1 MHPFDEAKT
10 TTPLMVVGRY
20 AIYAEIA
27 SGGMASVHLGRLL
40 GPVGFSRTVAI
51 KRLHAHLAKD
61 PEFTA
66 MFLDEARLAAR
77 IRHPNVVS
85 TLDVGASKGEL
96 FLVMDYVHGESLA
109 QLLRN
114 VDRIPIGITG
124 NLISGMLQG
133 LHAAHEARSDR
144 GEPLGIVHRDVSP
157 PNLLVGM
164 DGAPRLVDFGVA
176 KAMGRVTTTRG
187 GEIKGKIAYMAPE
200 QVLGKHVT
208 RQTDVWGAGAVL
220 WQMLTGQRLF
230 RQTNDAE
237 TLFKIVAAEVSPP
250 SAVVPGIPREVD
262 DVVLRALQKDPDD
275 RFESAQEMAVACEK
289 ALPIVS
295 QREVAEWMLRVA
307 GERLSPLAD
316 RVAEIESLSGEVAP
330 IPSLPPLPPMQ
341 NPYEIKSVV
350 PLDPEASTLAPPV
363 GTKSSRRLKPWVIL
377 ASVGMALGLFG
388 GAAVANA
395 LLGSVPE
402 PGDPGV
408 SSEPSS
414 TPTDP
419 PAAASSWVVPHPDAA
434 DTATAPPS
442 APPEVVPDAA
452 KLPTEAS
459 ATAPTRTAK
468 PPSTRNSPPKS
479 TKTSGESLY
488 VRE

>member
-1 MHPFDEAKT
+1 MHPIDEASA

-200 QVLGKHVT
+200 QVLGKQVT

-220 WQMLTGQRLF
+220 WQMLTGQKLF

-250 SAVVPGIPREVD
+250 SAVVPGIPPEID
-262 DVVLRALQKDPDD
+262 EVVLRALQKEPED

-307 GERLSPLAD
+307 GDRLSPLAD
-316 RVAEIESLSGEVAP
+316 RVAVIESLSGEVTP

-341 NPYEIKSVV
+341 NPYEIKSAV
-350 PLDPEASTLAPPV
+350 PLDPEASTLAPP
-363 GTKSSRRLKPWVIL
+363 GKTGKKYSKPWVIL
-377 ASVGMALGLFG
+377 AVVGMALGLFG

-395 LLGSVPE
+395 LLGSQD
-402 PGDPGV
+402 PGDAALGV
-408 SSEPSS
+408 SSEASS
-414 TPTDP
+414 TPIEP
-419 PAAASSWVVPHPDAA
+419 PMAASSWV
-434 DTATAPPS
+434 APPS
-442 APPEVVPDAA
+442 DAAAADSVADLLPDAA
-452 KLPTEAS
+452 KVPSEAS

-468 PPSTRNSPPKS
+468 PPATRTSPPKS